1 MIKIEGIYPP
11 LKFLAYTIFNIL
23 IAYIIFGI
31 CRLVFFIS
39 NIEYF
44 PNIEANNILQIIKGG
59 LIFDTAGIIY
69 LNGLYIVL
77 MLIPLP
83 WRKTKSWQCF
93 SKWIF
98 IVINSIA
105 IIINFADSVYFKYT
119 NRRTTASVFSEFG
132 EEENISKVIGN
143 EVLNNYILVILGI
156 LLIYAMYKIYRNP
169 IKNDITK
176 KEKQSVKHIIL
187 YYLTSLII
195 FASVI
200 PLCIAGIRGGF
211 AHSTRPITI
220 GNANQYV
227 NRPIESAI
235 VLNTPFSIIRTI
247 GKTVY
252 ENPNYFTIE
261 ELNKIYSP
269 IHTPSNNNF
278 RKLNVVV
285 IILES
290 IGEEYIEYGYAP
302 FLKTLQ
308 EKGLSFKYSY
318 SNGRKSIDGMPSVLS
333 SIPMFIEPYF
343 VTHYSTN
350 DISGIAAELNKVGY
364 HTAFFHGAPNGS
376 MGFQAFAK
384 TSCWQ
389 EYYGM
394 DEYNNNSDFDG
405 MWAIW
410 DEPFMQFFANKM
422 SEFKEP
428 FATSVF
434 TASSHHPFNIPTEYK
449 DIFKEEEG
457 HPILKCVRY
466 TDNALKKFFETAEK
480 QDWYKNTLFV
490 ITADHTNASLHE
502 EFLTDAGLFR
512 VPIIF
517 YMPNEDINGDNSKV
531 AQQIDIMP
539 TVLNYLNYPNTYLAF
554 GKDLLKS
561 DNYEN
566 WAINYNSGIY
576 QFFDEDYMIQ
586 FDGNK
591 PIALYNFKTDTLLKN
606 NLLGND
612 HMQESDMLNKCKA
625 IIQEYIMRM
634 TTNSLVIE

>member
-1 MIKIEGIYPP
+1 MIKITGVYPP

-31 CRLVFFIS
+31 CRLVFFVS

-44 PNIEANNILQIIKGG
+44 PNIETNNILQIIKGG

-83 WRKTKSWQCF
+83 WRKTKLWQGF

-98 IVINSIA
+98 LVINSIA

-119 NRRTTASVFSEFG
+119 NRRTTASVFSEF
-132 EEENISKVIGN
+132 EKEENINKVIGN
-143 EVLNNYILVILGI
+143 EILNNYILVILGI
-156 LLIYAMYKIYRNP
+156 LLIFAMYKIYRNP
-169 IKNDITK
+169 VKNNITK
-176 KEKQSVKHIIL
+176 KEKHSVKHNIL
-187 YYLTSLII
+187 YYLTSIII
-195 FASVI
+195 FASAI

-252 ENPNYFTIE
+252 ENPNYFAIE
-261 ELNKIYSP
+261 ELKNIYSP
-269 IHTPSNNNF
+269 IHTPSNNNL

-290 IGEEYIEYGYAP
+290 FGEEYIEYGYAP
-302 FLKTLQ
+302 FLKSLQ

-394 DEYNNNSDFDG
+394 DEYNNDSDFDG

-449 DIFKEEEG
+449 DVFKEEEG

-502 EFLTDAGLFR
+502 EYLTDAGLFR

-517 YMPNEDINGDNSKV
+517 YMPSEKINGDNNRV

-539 TVLNYLNYPNTYLAF
+539 TVLNYLNYPNPYLAF

-561 DNYEN
+561 CNYED

-576 QFFDEDYMIQ
+576 QFFDGDYMMQ

-591 PIALYNFKTDTLLKN
+591 PIALYNYKTDILLKN
-606 NLLGND
+606 NLLGSD
-612 HMQESDMLNKCKA
+612 SLQESAMLSRCKA